1 MDKENPIYT
10 HIILFYHACID
21 DPSEVMNMRNILPN
35 EIAQV
40 DLNLVSDRERIKS
53 SQESPSKKENDPT
66 LPPQIKEA
74 VVVDSASDVVEINC
88 SLPEQELTNDNDNKI
103 ALDPAY
109 EKLSQYQRTE
119 GSTVIYNRHNENE
132 SEI

>member
-1 MDKENPIYT
+1 
-10 HIILFYHACID
+10 
-21 DPSEVMNMRNILPN
+21 MNTRNIILPN

-40 DLNLVSDRERIKS
+40 DINLVPDRERIKS

-66 LPPQIKEA
+66 LPPQINED
-74 VVVDSASDVVEINC
+74 VVDSASDVEINYN
-88 SLPEQELTNDNDNKI
+88 LPEQELTNDNDNKI

-132 SEI
+132 SEIQLND

>member
-1 MDKENPIYT
+1 
-10 HIILFYHACID
+10 
-21 DPSEVMNMRNILPN
+21 MRNILPN

-40 DLNLVSDRERIKS
+40 DINLVSDRERIKS
-53 SQESPSKKENDPT
+53 SQESPSKNNQT

-74 VVVDSASDVVEINC
+74 VVADSASDVVEINC
-88 SLPEQELTNDNDNKI
+88 NLPEQELTNRNDNKI

>member
-1 MDKENPIYT
+1 MK
-10 HIILFYHACID
+10 
-21 DPSEVMNMRNILPN
+21 NILTN

-40 DLNLVSDRERIKS
+40 DINLVSDRERIKS

-74 VVVDSASDVVEINC
+74 VVADSASDVVERNRN
-88 SLPEQELTNDNDNKI
+88 LPDQELTNDNDNKKI